1 MRKPPLSASISFTPA
16 PPRSRADLAVSSPA
30 GFHSKINYCR
40 HFQIDEPETYAVL
53 SFGAISGGVGATSV
67 YRSSPPLSSSS
78 SIVPLAFPH
87 TPHFPLPLPASPDLF
102 RSPIAINV
110 LRTKLQASGSTGH
123 PQTYTGFYDVLQKTI
138 SKEGWRG
145 MYKGLTV
152 TLAKVVPAVSISYV
166 VRPAFQKWCMWSASV
181 TVADLTFL

>member
-1 MRKPPLSASISFTPA
+1 MESELHPFIVRPHQVPVLLPLALTHRFPPPLT
-16 PPRSRADLAVSSPA
+16 
-30 GFHSKINYCR
+30 
-40 HFQIDEPETYAVL
+40 
-53 SFGAISGGVGATSV
+53 
-67 YRSSPPLSSSS
+67 
-78 SIVPLAFPH
+78 
-87 TPHFPLPLPASPDLF
+87 
-102 RSPIAINV
+102 AINV

-166 VRPAFQKWCMWSASV
+166 VRLLLRLSFLISAAIG
-181 TVADLTFL
+181 ADIF